1 MNHYY
6 FYVTGKK
13 AEEYLNGVNYVAIW
27 ADTEEEAVEKL
38 RDFLGKASVLI
49 RIEKK
54 PLDKKV
60 AYLY

>member
-27 ADTEEEAVEKL
+27 ADNEQEAVENL
-38 RDFLGKASVLI
+38 RSFLGENSVLI
-49 RIEKK
+49 RVEKK
-54 PLDKKV
+54 PTDKKV